1 MNFNATLIGQTI
13 AFAVFVWFCMKFI
26 WPLLLGML
34 QEREKRIADGL
45 AAAEEGEQKLVRAE
59 ERHRELVEEGK
70 QQAATI
76 ISQAQRRGDEIVE
89 EAKGDART
97 EGERIKESARSEIT
111 QEKEAAREEL
121 RKQVASLALLGA
133 EQILIKEV
141 DRKAHDEL
149 LNKITADL

>member
-45 AAAEEGEQKLVRAE
+45 AAAEEGEQKLVQAE

-97 EGERIKESARSEIT
+97 EGERIKESARSEIA

-133 EQILIKEV
+133 EQILMQEV